1 MSDAIIFDTHRFVKR
16 MTDAGMASP
25 IAEALA
31 DEYTQ
36 LLERNL
42 STKQDIARLEGTTRQ
57 DIARLEGTT
66 RQDIARLEETT
77 RQDIARL
84 EETTRQDIAR
94 LEEATRQDIARL
106 EETTRQDIARLEE
119 TTRQDIARLEIRLA
133 DSKVEIIKWN
143 VGTMFAFGAIL
154 LALLKFL

>member
-1 MSDAIIFDTHRFVKR
+1 MSDTIIFDTHRFVKR

-57 DIARLEGTT
+57 DIARLE
-66 RQDIARLEETT
+66 
-77 RQDIARL
+77 
-84 EETTRQDIAR
+84 ETTRQDIAR
-94 LEEATRQDIARL
+94 LEEATRQEIARL
-106 EETTRQDIARLEE
+106 EETTRQEIARLEE

>member
-1 MSDAIIFDTHRFVKR
+1 MSDTIIFDTHRFVKR

-66 RQDIARLEETT
+66 RQDIARLET
-77 RQDIARL
+77 
-84 EETTRQDIAR
+84 
-94 LEEATRQDIARL
+94 
-106 EETTRQDIARLEE
+106 
-119 TTRQDIARLEIRLA
+119 RLA

>member
-57 DIARLEGTT
+57 DIARLE
-66 RQDIARLEETT
+66 
-77 RQDIARL
+77 
-84 EETTRQDIAR
+84 
-94 LEEATRQDIARL
+94 
-106 EETTRQDIARLEE
+106 
-119 TTRQDIARLEIRLA
+119 IRLA

>member
-1 MSDAIIFDTHRFVKR
+1 MSDTIIFDTHRFVKR

-84 EETTRQDIAR
+84 EE
-94 LEEATRQDIARL
+94 ATRQEIARL

>member
-1 MSDAIIFDTHRFVKR
+1 MSDTIIFDTHRFVKR

-57 DIARLEGTT
+57 DIARLEG
-66 RQDIARLEETT
+66 TT

>member
-1 MSDAIIFDTHRFVKR
+1 MSDTIIFDTHRFVKR

-57 DIARLEGTT
+57 DIARLET
-66 RQDIARLEETT
+66 
-77 RQDIARL
+77 
-84 EETTRQDIAR
+84 
-94 LEEATRQDIARL
+94 
-106 EETTRQDIARLEE
+106 
-119 TTRQDIARLEIRLA
+119 RLA

>member
-1 MSDAIIFDTHRFVKR
+1 MSDTIIFDTHRFVKR

-57 DIARLEGTT
+57 DIARLE
-66 RQDIARLEETT
+66 
-77 RQDIARL
+77 
-84 EETTRQDIAR
+84 
-94 LEEATRQDIARL
+94 
-106 EETTRQDIARLEE
+106 
-119 TTRQDIARLEIRLA
+119 IRLA

>member
-1 MSDAIIFDTHRFVKR
+1 MSDTIIFDTHRFVKR

-42 STKQDIARLEGTTRQ
+42 STKQDIARLEGT
-57 DIARLEGTT
+57 
-66 RQDIARLEETT
+66 
-77 RQDIARL
+77 
-84 EETTRQDIAR
+84 
-94 LEEATRQDIARL
+94 TRQDIARL

>member
-1 MSDAIIFDTHRFVKR
+1 MSDTIIFDTHRFVKR

-66 RQDIARLEETT
+66 RQDIARLEGTT

-84 EETTRQDIAR
+84 EGTTRQDIAR
-94 LEEATRQDIARL
+94 LEG
-106 EETTRQDIARLEE
+106 TTRQDIARLEG
-119 TTRQDIARLEIRLA
+119 TTRQDIARLETRLA

>member
-1 MSDAIIFDTHRFVKR
+1 MSDTIIFDTHRFVKR

-57 DIARLEGTT
+57 DIARLE
-66 RQDIARLEETT
+66 ETT

-94 LEEATRQDIARL
+94 LEEATRQEIARL
-106 EETTRQDIARLEE
+106 EETTRQEIARLEE